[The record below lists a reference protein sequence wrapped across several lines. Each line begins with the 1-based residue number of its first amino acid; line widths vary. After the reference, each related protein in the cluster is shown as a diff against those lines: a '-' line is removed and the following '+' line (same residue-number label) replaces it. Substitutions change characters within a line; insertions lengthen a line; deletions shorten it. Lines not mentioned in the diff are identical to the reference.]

1 MGRNSWLTGTA
12 SWTYVAGTQWILGIR
27 PTFTGLQIDP
37 AIPSDWPGF
46 TAKRLFRG
54 VTYNISAERI
64 GSGRTIVLYVD
75 DHPIDGNIIPFPEK
89 GVKNLAVRVTIE

>member
-37 AIPSDWPGF
+37 AIPSDWPGY
-46 TAKRLFRG
+46 TARRVFRG
-54 VTYNISAERI
+54 VVYNLTVEQK
-64 GSGRTIVLYVD
+64 GPGRRVSMFVYD
-75 DHPIDGNIIPFPEK
+75 QPIEGNIIRLQRIQPWIKVILE
-89 GVKNLAVRVTIE
+89 